1 MRRAPNWKV
10 RDSASK
16 VNGVAATAF
25 AREVS
30 RRRRFHAGAYCAA
43 YDLEEDDDQAKRVI
57 RKAQTGLVVRAVQ
70 GLKILR
76 AALHDARGVK
86 ERFGIMRFRFW
97 SPSRIVQ
104 ALARDHFNH
113 TDRVQEKEDLRRAR
127 EARATRRKQIMAAGS
142 EKAAKDH
149 RKTAR
154 EALQRARETF
164 IQKHLTHHT
173 STPQTPGAP
182 ATPHAAVAAF
192 SAALSKPAPSRK
204 VVSYRSIT
212 EEMTPGETFADAA
225 YRLSRGCE
233 TTQKRQAILT
243 AVKAASSTKKLSG
256 GIASAA
262 TRLLA
267 SPVKSID
274 DDDSSV
280 STTSTASSALFRA
293 AQSMQQDSPS
303 SVASSKSRAE
313 SFGDLVPQSSDS
325 SVSVLQRPAA
335 VFVHDDGAATAF
347 GDVPTLRGDA
357 LLATDDALH
366 FTRLLDAQVD
376 VLVALDDVCDARK
389 REGDAQ
395 VWIAGLNDDADS
407 MPRPMEGRW
416 VAMALAPGNDTVH
429 GSRLLLSA
437 LFERCVALG
446 LRLAK
451 APDLTI
457 TRKNFFPDQ
466 SQAIALYGAGDQS
479 ALALLNHSTLLLAL
493 LRAGHMARACAHEFC
508 RDEVDD
514 FLAKDE
520 F

>member
-1 MRRAPNWKV
+1 
-10 RDSASK
+10 
-16 VNGVAATAF
+16 
-25 AREVS
+25 
-30 RRRRFHAGAYCAA
+30 
-43 YDLEEDDDQAKRVI
+43 
-57 RKAQTGLVVRAVQ
+57 
-70 GLKILR
+70 
-76 AALHDARGVK
+76 
-86 ERFGIMRFRFW
+86 MRFRFW

-113 TDRVQEKEDLRRAR
+113 TDRIQEKEDLRRAR
-127 EARATRRKQIMAAGS
+127 EARAETRKRIAAAGS
-142 EKAAKDH
+142 ESAAKDH
-149 RKTAR
+149 RATAR
-154 EALQRARETF
+154 KALQRARETF

-173 STPQTPGAP
+173 ATPSTPGAP
-182 ATPHAAVAAF
+182 QTPHAAVAAF

-212 EEMTPGETFADAA
+212 AEMTPGETFADAA

-256 GIASAA
+256 GIALAA

-293 AQSMQQDSPS
+293 AQSMQQDDS

-313 SFGDLVPQSSDS
+313 SFGDLVPVSSDS

-395 VWIAGLNDDADS
+395 VWLTGLNDDADS

-457 TRKNFFPDQ
+457 TSRNFFPDQ

-520 F
+520 FYGPLDANRITRLAAANLKEAVRLARAADDSAQAARDRQLSGGRV